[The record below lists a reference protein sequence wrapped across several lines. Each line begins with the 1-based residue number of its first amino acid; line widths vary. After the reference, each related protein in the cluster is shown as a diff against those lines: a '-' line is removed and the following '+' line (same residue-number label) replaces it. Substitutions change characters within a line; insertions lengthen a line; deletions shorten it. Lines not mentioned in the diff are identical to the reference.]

1 MENGDPHVQLH
12 FLVRALHFFGELQ
25 RLNDLL
31 DSGQDDIGLALMDE
45 KLPQRCEPQ
54 KKPPKR
60 SNGTAM
66 KTQPARSGKPGISM
80 ALEVHLGAAGTLV
93 GHLNY
98 VSQGRREVSQFA
110 YDETWLAN
118 QDRFE
123 VSPDLP
129 LEPGY
134 QPRRAPNP
142 VDSVFHFAL
151 ADTAP
156 DAWGRRVINRIH
168 AKARKDN
175 PRLLPLNEL
184 DYLCAVDDFSR
195 IGALRLCM
203 EGIYLRT
210 VDEGRRTT
218 PPMVELERMYR
229 ATRAVE
235 TTRETAEDLRY
246 LQGKGTSLG
255 GMRPKC
261 TVLDENGKLAIG
273 KFPSVNDTINVTR
286 AEVLALKL
294 ARQAGIT
301 TANARCVT
309 LNDTPVAIIERF
321 DREDGDLRIPY
332 LWLRPCCR
340 RRGRMST
347 PTPR

>member
-1 MENGDPHVQLH
+1 
-12 FLVRALHFFGELQ
+12 
-25 RLNDLL
+25 
-31 DSGQDDIGLALMDE
+31 
-45 KLPQRCEPQ
+45 
-54 KKPPKR
+54 
-60 SNGTAM
+60 M
-66 KTQPARSGKPGISM
+66 KSKPARSGKPGIST
-80 ALEVHLGAAGTLV
+80 ALEVHIGAAGTLV

-110 YDETWLAN
+110 YDENWLAN
-118 QDRFE
+118 PERFE
-123 VSPDLP
+123 FSPDLP

-195 IGALRLCM
+195 IGALRLCN

-218 PPMVELERMYR
+218 PPIIELERMYK

-235 TTRETAEDLRY
+235 TTRETVEDLRY

-309 LNDTPVAIIERF
+309 LNDTPVAIIERLTG
-321 DREDGDLRIPY
+321 RTATCASLISR
-332 LWLRPCCR
+332 LRPCFR
-340 RRGRMST
+340 PRGRMST
-347 PTPR
+347 PTPRSSMSCSKSARIRTTTRESYGAAWFSTCSSPTPTTICKTSVFCMTATACGAFRRRST

>member
-1 MENGDPHVQLH
+1 
-12 FLVRALHFFGELQ
+12 
-25 RLNDLL
+25 
-31 DSGQDDIGLALMDE
+31 
-45 KLPQRCEPQ
+45 
-54 KKPPKR
+54 
-60 SNGTAM
+60 M
-66 KTQPARSGKPGISM
+66 KTQPARSGKPGIST

-98 VSQGRREVSQFA
+98 VSQGRRELSQFA
-110 YDETWLAN
+110 YDESWLVN
-118 QDRFE
+118 PDRFD

-168 AKARKDN
+168 ARARKDN

-195 IGALRLCM
+195 IGALRLCK

-218 PPMVELERMYR
+218 PPMIELERI
-229 ATRAVE
+229 
-235 TTRETAEDLRY
+235 
-246 LQGKGTSLG
+246 QGHARGRDDQG
-255 GMRPKC
+255 NRRGP
-261 TVLDENGKLAIG
+261 
-273 KFPSVNDTINVTR
+273 
-286 AEVLALKL
+286 ALL
-294 ARQAGIT
+294 ARQRYL
-301 TANARCVT
+301 ARRDASQMHRT
-309 LNDTPVAIIERF
+309 
-321 DREDGDLRIPY
+321 G
-332 LWLRPCCR
+332 
-340 RRGRMST
+340 
-347 PTPR
+347 